1 VFFIQRMM
9 GAQIAF
15 GSFIFFKTYWRTD
28 KKTLPK
34 RCIIVANHTSYID
47 IVLSYLFLPMYYVFM
62 AKMELNKAPLFGVF
76 FKKMQISVDRAS
88 RMSSHKAF
96 KRAAEE
102 LNYGNAVFIFPEGTI
117 ANEGKLMR
125 FKNGPFKLAIENQV
139 PILPITYI
147 DNWKILQSGG
157 FFKAFGNP
165 GISRIVIHKPI
176 STKGMTQE
184 NLVNLRQEVYDL
196 TQNTLQEFNKKQ

>member
-1 VFFIQRMM
+1 M

-15 GSFIFFKTYWRTD
+15 CSFIFFKTYWRTD
-28 KKTLPK
+28 KKKLPRK
-34 RCIIVANHTSYID
+34 CIIVANHTSYID
-47 IVLSYLFLPMYYVFM
+47 IVLSYLFLPSYYVFM

-117 ANEGKLMR
+117 AIEGKLMH

-139 PILPITYI
+139 PIVPITYI
-147 DNWKILQSGG
+147 DNWKILQNGG
-157 FFKAFGNP
+157 FLKALGRP
-165 GISRIVIHKPI
+165 GLSRIVIHEPI
-176 STKGMTQE
+176 STKGLTEE
-184 NLVNLRQEVYDL
+184 NLVNLRQQVFDL
-196 TQNTLQEFNKKQ
+196 TQNTLREFTENKQ